1 MARVPKRG
9 LNIMGCET
17 ARLLKLTAN
26 SVEPLSFHVPRKSEA
41 FQEDIFPGIYDM
53 ILYQIIIIYYI

>member
-1 MARVPKRG
+1 MA
-9 LNIMGCET
+9 CET

-41 FQEDIFPGIYDM
+41 FQEDIFPGKNILNIY
-53 ILYQIIIIYYI
+53 ILNN